1 MQLED
6 TASSKDVPPLSP
18 RGVLEL
24 PEFVAQKNMRP
35 AGQSTI
41 PCALFGYVLLAR
53 AVMRSLVC

>member
-35 AGQSTI
+35 AGS
-41 PCALFGYVLLAR
+41 FSSHVLLAR